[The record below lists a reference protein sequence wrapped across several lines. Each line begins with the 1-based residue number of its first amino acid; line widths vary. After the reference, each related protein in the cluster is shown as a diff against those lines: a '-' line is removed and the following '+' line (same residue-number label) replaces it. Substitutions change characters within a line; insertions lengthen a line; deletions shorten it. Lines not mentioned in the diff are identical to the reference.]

1 MVFRYQ
7 TLLLLSENASVGKVL
22 SRDKDKDTDKDKD
35 KDEKLRLESGAK
47 Y

>member
-1 MVFRYQ
+1 MGFRYQ
-7 TLLLLSENASVGKVL
+7 TLLLSSENAFVGKVL

-35 KDEKLRLESGAK
+35 KDEKLRLKFGPE